1 MSDQTD
7 LAFHWVGGATWIL
20 TVDGIKMAGDPV
32 LCPAGTVQD
41 YGWFR
46 SRRLEDPV
54 YTEEDFRDVDLWL
67 ITHAHEDHLDA
78 QGLAQIGPTSHVVT
92 HANALP
98 KLQQTRCTS
107 VTPLAWHQQH
117 RLTIRRYE
125 FVIEAM
131 PAIHGVNPVSAWV
144 AGGVNGYW
152 LTLNTAGTTRSFYV
166 TGDTVTA
173 RSVLRA
179 LHGRRVDTLIPY
191 MGAAKQGSWIMALT
205 LSAQML
211 RQMKELLQPQVTIP
225 VHFGTFEHYV
235 EPIAKVAAWC
245 DETIRIL
252 APGQRCPLT
261 LKAR

>member
-1 MSDQTD
+1 MSHQFE
-7 LAFHWVGGATWIL
+7 LEFHWVGGATWIL
-20 TVDGIKMAGDPV
+20 TVDGVKIACDPV

-46 SRRLEDPV
+46 SRRLEAPV
-54 YTEEDFRDVDLWL
+54 YVEEDFRDVDLWL
-67 ITHAHEDHLDA
+67 ITHQHDDHLDWK
-78 QGLAQIGPTSHVVT
+78 GLAYIGACSHVVT

-98 KLQQTRCTS
+98 KLRQARCPS
-107 VTPLAWHQQH
+107 VTPLAWYQQH
-117 RLTIRRYE
+117 RLTIKGYDL
-125 FVIEAM
+125 VIEAM
-131 PAIHGVNPVSAWV
+131 PAVHGINPVSAWF

-152 LTLNTAGTTRSFYV
+152 VNLTRNQATRSVYV

-173 RSVLRA
+173 KPVLNA
-179 LHGRRVDTLIPY
+179 LQGRRADLLIPH

-211 RQMKELLQPQVTIP
+211 RQMKELLQPTVTVP

-235 EPIAKVAAWC
+235 EPIAKVAAWH

-252 APGQRCPLT
+252 TPGQRCLLT
-261 LKAR
+261 LETR

>member
-1 MSDQTD
+1 MSDKSDMEFQ
-7 LAFHWVGGATWIL
+7 WVGGASWIL
-20 TVDGIKMAGDPV
+20 KVDGVKIACDPV
-32 LCPAGTVQD
+32 LCPEGTIQD
-41 YGWFR
+41 YGWFKAQ
-46 SRRLEDPV
+46 RLEAPV
-54 YTEEDFRDVDLWL
+54 YTPEDFQDVDLWL

-78 QGLAQIGPTSHVVT
+78 QGLSHIGPASHVVT

-98 KLQQTRCTS
+98 KLRTAGCTAA
-107 VTPLAWHQQH
+107 TPLAWRQRL
-117 RLTIRRYE
+117 RLTIRD
-125 FVIEAM
+125 VQITIEAM
-131 PAIHGVNPVSAWV
+131 PAVHGVNPISAWF

-152 LTLNTAGTTRSFYV
+152 LTITKDHATRSLYV

-173 RSVLRA
+173 KPVLNA
-179 LHGRRVDTLIPY
+179 LHGRRTDVLIPH

-211 RQMKELLQPQVTIP
+211 RQITELLQPQVTIP

-235 EPIAKVAAWC
+235 EPIEKVTAWH

-261 LKAR
+261 LEA